1 MFNSSHFHPMSVHFP
16 IVLIIVGFI
25 FYVFAMVFN
34 KKETCLFKTA
44 FILMILGTFAAIT
57 CYFTGEFFTE
67 EFNGE
72 AGDIKE
78 LHEVFAKI
86 SMFIMMIVSCLQ
98 IFVLVKGYKQP
109 LWKWIVFALFFMAF
123 ISIIITGL
131 LGGHLV
137 YFYMIGL

>member
-1 MFNSSHFHPMSVHFP
+1 MFNSAHFHPMTVHFP
-16 IVLIIVGFI
+16 IVLIIVGFL
-25 FYVFAMVFN
+25 FYLLSMILKN
-34 KKETCLFKTA
+34 KETCFFKTA
-44 FILMILGTFAAIT
+44 FTLMILGTFAAIA

-86 SMFIMMIVSCLQ
+86 SIFTMIIVSCLQ
-98 IFVLVKGYKQP
+98 IFVLVKGYKNA
-109 LWKWIVFALFFMAF
+109 LWKWLVFILYFMAV
-123 ISIIITGL
+123 ISISITGL

-137 YFYMIGL
+137 YYYMIGI